1 MITVGQKLRNERIR
15 QGLELKPIADELKIS
30 SRYLK
35 AIEDEDWDQLP
46 GGFFGRSFV
55 RQYAAA
61 LGLDPVEYEKAGP
74 QPEIEPE
81 PVVVQ
86 SLVHQRKDQQIN
98 VPPLMSPPGK
108 GLFDLKMW
116 AAVGG
121 LVMAIAAGSYLYTW
135 FQDGQSGK
143 SQVASAAK
151 TKNAAGEKQTSELLT
166 QTTAREQT
174 ESLHSIS
181 VAATE
186 SSWLEISSEGK
197 RLFMGLLEV
206 GQTREFEK
214 AQSARM
220 VVGNAGGVVIR
231 RSGHDI
237 GPIGPRGQVRVLLFR
252 PDAWEILQ
260 SNPNAV
266 QPKPATETASTAD
279 ED

>member
-1 MITVGQKLRNERIR
+1 M
-15 QGLELKPIADELKIS
+15 KPIANELKIS

-46 GGFFGRSFV
+46 GGFFGKSFI

-61 LGLDPVEYEKAGP
+61 LGLDPAEYEKAVP
-74 QPEIEPE
+74 QPETDPE

-86 SLVHQRKDQQIN
+86 SLIHQRKDQEIT
-98 VPPLMSPPGK
+98 VPPLMAPPGK
-108 GLFDLKMW
+108 GFFDLKTW

-121 LVMAIAAGSYLYTW
+121 LVIAIAAGSNLYTW
-135 FQDGQSGK
+135 FQEGRNGKPPISSSSGSPAGAASVPGEK
-143 SQVASAAK
+143 SASSPASQV
-151 TKNAAGEKQTSELLT
+151 
-166 QTTAREQT
+166 T
-174 ESLHSIS
+174 EMPKEALHSIS

-260 SNPNAV
+260 ANPV
-266 QPKPATETASTAD
+266 PSQPKPATETASTAD

>member
-15 QGLELKPIADELKIS
+15 QGRELKPIADELKIS

-35 AIEDEDWDQLP
+35 AIEDEDWAQLP

-61 LGLDPVEYEKAGP
+61 LGLDPAEYEKAVP
-74 QPEIEPE
+74 QPETDPK
-81 PVVVQ
+81 PVVTQ
-86 SLVHQRKDQQIN
+86 SIVHQRKDQEIT
-98 VPPLMSPPGK
+98 VPPLMAPPGK
-108 GLFDLKMW
+108 GFFDLKMW

-121 LVMAIAAGSYLYTW
+121 FVLAIAAGSNLYTL
-135 FQDGQSGK
+135 FQEGRNGK
-143 SQVASAAK
+143 SPSAAS
-151 TKNAAGEKQTSELLT
+151 TKPADASSEKQMSKPSVPVAEVSK
-166 QTTAREQT
+166 QA
-174 ESLHSIS
+174 LHSIS
-181 VAATE
+181 VAANE

-214 AQSARM
+214 AESARM

-260 SNPNAV
+260 SSPIP
-266 QPKPATETASTAD
+266 QQQKPATETASTAD

>member
-1 MITVGQKLRNERIR
+1 MITVGQKLRSERIR
-15 QGLELKPIADELKIS
+15 QGRELKPIADELKIS

-46 GGFFGRSFV
+46 GGFFGKSFIK
-55 RQYAAA
+55 QYAAA
-61 LGLDPVEYEKAGP
+61 LGLNPAEYERAVP
-74 QPEIEPE
+74 QAESDPE

-86 SLVHQRKDQQIN
+86 SVIHQRKSQEIT
-98 VPPLMSPPGK
+98 VPPLMAPPSK
-108 GLFDLKMW
+108 GLFDLKTW

-121 LVMAIAAGSYLYTW
+121 LVMAIAAGSNLYTW
-135 FQDGQSGK
+135 FQEGRNNSSAVVFSAKSSAASEKQNGQPLT
-143 SQVASAAK
+143 QVAEAPK
-151 TKNAAGEKQTSELLT
+151 EE
-166 QTTAREQT
+166 
-174 ESLHSIS
+174 LHSIS

-260 SNPNAV
+260 SIPA
-266 QPKPATETASTAD
+266 QPKPATETSSTAD